1 MILKDLAVSDKTAP
15 KEILKLFKRAGGE
28 IAQSSV
34 EKIRRQNAV
43 SFKTIHLTMS
53 DSQLIALRVKDTGD
67 IYQVLLNG
75 KVLPIKNQDDEKN
88 AVTEI
93 VNAWQ
98 SNVSKFQAALSRK
111 KAQLPKGIQSTR
123 KKIIE
128 TLQTQIAEL
137 DELIKE
143 QELKLGI

>member
-53 DSQLIALRVKDTGD
+53 DSQLIALRVKETGD

-98 SNVSKFQAALSRK
+98 SNVSKF
-111 KAQLPKGIQSTR
+111 
-123 KKIIE
+123 
-128 TLQTQIAEL
+128 
-137 DELIKE
+137 
-143 QELKLGI
+143 

>member
-53 DSQLIALRVKDTGD
+53 DSQLIALRVKETGE
-67 IYQVLLNG
+67 
-75 KVLPIKNQDDEKN
+75 NQDDEKN

>member
-1 MILKDLAVSDKTAP
+1 
-15 KEILKLFKRAGGE
+15 
-28 IAQSSV
+28 
-34 EKIRRQNAV
+34 
-43 SFKTIHLTMS
+43 MS
-53 DSQLIALRVKDTGD
+53 DSQLIALRVKETGD